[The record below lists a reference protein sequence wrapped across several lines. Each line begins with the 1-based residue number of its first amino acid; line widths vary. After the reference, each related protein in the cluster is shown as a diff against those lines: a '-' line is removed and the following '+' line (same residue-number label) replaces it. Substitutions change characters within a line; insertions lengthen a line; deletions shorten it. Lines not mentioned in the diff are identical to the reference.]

1 MQVSFRGDVTPET
14 RAFALEMVHALKDIP
29 HVDYQFNENHKVM
42 LNSIDAKSDNVNINL
57 HESTAVDKGVGS
69 TTEVL
74 QAETTGGMLP

>member
-1 MQVSFRGDVTPET
+1 MQVSFRGDVTEET
-14 RAFALEMVHALKDIP
+14 RAFALEMVDKMKDVP
-29 HVDYQFNENHKVM
+29 HVDYRFNENHKVM

-74 QAETTGGMLP
+74 QAEATGGMLP